1 MKVGNLVSVKRTHGR
16 EPVIGVIIAI
26 KADLFNT
33 VAIVESIKGNYQI
46 YANPLDIEVISD
58 CR

>member
-16 EPVIGVIIAI
+16 EPVIGVIIEI
-26 KADLFNT
+26 KEDDHNR
-33 VAIVESIKGNYQI
+33 VALVESIKGNYRL
-46 YANPLDIEVISD
+46 YANPRDIEVISD

>member
-16 EPVIGVIIAI
+16 EPVIGVIIDI
-26 KADLFNT
+26 KEDEYNR
-33 VAIVESIKGNYQI
+33 VALVESIKGNYRL

>member
-16 EPVIGVIIAI
+16 EPVIGVIIEI
-26 KADLFNT
+26 KEDELNLIA
-33 VAIVESIKGNYQI
+33 VVESVKGNYRL

>member
-16 EPVIGVIIAI
+16 EPVIGVIVDI
-26 KADLFNT
+26 KEDECNR
-33 VAIVESIKGNYQI
+33 VALVESIKGNYRL

>member
-16 EPVIGVIIAI
+16 KPVIGVIVDI
-26 KADLFNT
+26 KEDEHNR
-33 VAIVESIKGNYQI
+33 VALVESIKGNYRL

>member
-1 MKVGNLVSVKRTHGR
+1 VKIGNLVCVKRTHGR
-16 EPVIGVIIAI
+16 EPIIGVIIDI
-26 KADLFNT
+26 KEDEYNR
-33 VAIVESIKGNYQI
+33 VALVESIKGNYRL

>member
-1 MKVGNLVSVKRTHGR
+1 MQVGNLVSVKRTHGR
-16 EPVIGVIIAI
+16 EPVIGLIIEI
-26 KADLFNT
+26 KDDLFNT
-33 VAIVESIKGNYQI
+33 VAVVQCIKSDYQI

>member
-1 MKVGNLVSVKRTHGR
+1 MKIGNLVCVKRTHGR
-16 EPVIGVIIAI
+16 EPIIGVIIDI
-26 KADLFNT
+26 KEDEHNR
-33 VAIVESIKGNYQI
+33 VALVESIKGNYRL

>member
-16 EPVIGVIIAI
+16 KPVIGVIVEI
-26 KADLFNT
+26 KEDEHNR
-33 VAIVESIKGNYQI
+33 VALVESIKGNYRI

-58 CR
+58 YR

>member
-16 EPVIGVIIAI
+16 KPVIGVIVEI
-26 KADLFNT
+26 KEDEHNR
-33 VAIVESIKGNYQI
+33 VALVESIKGNYRI

>member
-16 EPVIGVIIAI
+16 EPVIGVIIEI
-26 KADLFNT
+26 KEDEHNR
-33 VAIVESIKGNYQI
+33 VALVESIKGNYRI

-58 CR
+58 YR

>member
-16 EPVIGVIIAI
+16 KPVIGVIVDI
-26 KADLFNT
+26 KEDEHNR
-33 VAIVESIKGNYQI
+33 VALVESIKGNYQI

-58 CR
+58 YR

>member
-16 EPVIGVIIAI
+16 EPVIGVIIEI
-26 KADLFNT
+26 KEDEHNRVVL
-33 VAIVESIKGNYQI
+33 VESIKGNYRL

>member
-1 MKVGNLVSVKRTHGR
+1 MKIGNLVCVKRTHGR
-16 EPVIGVIIAI
+16 EPIIGVIIDI
-26 KADLFNT
+26 KEDEYNR
-33 VAIVESIKGNYQI
+33 VALVESIKGNYRL

>member
-16 EPVIGVIIAI
+16 EPVIGVIVDI
-26 KADLFNT
+26 KEDEYNR
-33 VAIVESIKGNYQI
+33 VALVESIKGNYRL

>member
-16 EPVIGVIIAI
+16 EPVIGVIVEI
-26 KADLFNT
+26 KEDEHNR
-33 VAIVESIKGNYQI
+33 VALVESIKGNYRL

>member
-16 EPVIGVIIAI
+16 EPVIGVIIEI
-26 KADLFNT
+26 KEDEHNR
-33 VAIVESIKGNYQI
+33 VALVESIKGNYRL

>member
-26 KADLFNT
+26 KDDLFNT
-33 VAIVESIKGNYQI
+33 VAVVESIKGGHRV
-46 YANPLDIEVISD
+46 YANPLDIEVIND

>member
-16 EPVIGVIIAI
+16 EPVIGVIIEI
-26 KADLFNT
+26 KEDEHNR
-33 VAIVESIKGNYQI
+33 VALVESIKGNYRL
-46 YANPLDIEVISD
+46 YANPLDVEVISD

>member
-26 KADLFNT
+26 KDDLFNA
-33 VAIVESIKGNYQI
+33 VAVVESIKGNYQI

>member
-1 MKVGNLVSVKRTHGR
+1 MKIGNLVCVKRTHGR
-16 EPVIGVIIAI
+16 EPIIGIIIDI
-26 KADLFNT
+26 KEDEHNRIA
-33 VAIVESIKGNYQI
+33 VVESIKGNYRL

>member
-16 EPVIGVIIAI
+16 EPVIGVIIEI
-26 KADLFNT
+26 KEDEHNR
-33 VAIVESIKGNYQI
+33 VALVESIKGGHRV
-46 YANPLDIEVISD
+46 YASPLDVEVISD

>member
-26 KADLFNT
+26 KDDLFNT
-33 VAIVESIKGNYQI
+33 VAVVESIKGNYQI